1 MISVNLSA
9 SCGATRCHCTCVWE
23 NPCSSISGGPLPP
36 TRAKMRPALVLIHSE
51 EKPGNR
57 SARSGMVILSC
68 HHPRKRMIQYS
79 RDSNDRSEKARR
91 TGYPACAGY
100 DSRGRFKLC
109 LPLPLARRRFMPSPS
124 RTNNKPKR
132 GSAMSIDFEIPAE
145 AKAIREKVRKWV
157 HDECIPAEK
166 ELDSKPLA
174 EVLGPLRKKA
184 RAQGLWCPFVP
195 KEYGGMGLG
204 PLANALVQ
212 MELGESMLG
221 ALSMNTQGPDDASMM
236 TILTHGTEYQKEK
249 FLKPLLNGDKRIC
262 FSMTEKAAGADA
274 TGMQTTAVKDG
285 NENYILNGEKWFSSS
300 ASVADMALVMAK
312 TDPNAPRHKQ
322 YSTFIVELPNP
333 GYKIKRNVANMAIEG
348 PHDDVIHGGHSE
360 IEIRDL
366 KVSADNL
373 RGGEGNGFNMGQHR
387 LAYGR
392 LRHGMHNVAKA
403 QRALD
408 MAVAHVTK
416 RSTFGQLLADRQ
428 GVQFM
433 LADCASELYIGRLM
447 LLHIAYKAEKG
458 LDIRQEN
465 SIAKIF
471 HAHMVHKV
479 IDTAIQL
486 HGALGFSQDT
496 PLAKWYT
503 QVRSQRLVDGPDE
516 VHKWK
521 IGKNVIK
528 AFREH
533 GTTASAA
540 GGDLL

>member
-1 MISVNLSA
+1 MTSA
-9 SCGATRCHCTCVWE
+9 
-23 NPCSSISGGPLPP
+23 
-36 TRAKMRPALVLIHSE
+36 
-51 EKPGNR
+51 
-57 SARSGMVILSC
+57 
-68 HHPRKRMIQYS
+68 
-79 RDSNDRSEKARR
+79 
-91 TGYPACAGY
+91 
-100 DSRGRFKLC
+100 F
-109 LPLPLARRRFMPSPS
+109 
-124 RTNNKPKR
+124 
-132 GSAMSIDFEIPAE
+132 
-145 AKAIREKVRKWV
+145 
-157 HDECIPAEK
+157 PAEK
-166 ELDSKPLA
+166 ELDTKPLA

-184 RAQGLWCPFVP
+184 RAQGLWCPWVP

-236 TILTHGTEYQKEK
+236 TILAHGTEYQKEK

-322 YSTFIVELPNP
+322 HSTFIVELPNP
-333 GYKIKRNVANMAIEG
+333 GYNIKRNVKNMAIEG
-348 PHDDVIHGGHSE
+348 PHADAIHGGHSE
-360 IEIRDL
+360 IEIKDL
-366 KVSADNL
+366 KVPADNL
-373 RGGEGNGFNMGQHR
+373 LGGEGNGFNMGQHR

-392 LRHGMHNVAKA
+392 LAPRHAQRRQGAARARHGGGPCH
-403 QRALD
+403 QALD
-408 MAVAHVTK
+408 L
-416 RSTFGQLLADRQ
+416 RLAARPTARA
-428 GVQFM
+428 VQFM

-521 IGKNVIK
+521 IG
-528 AFREH
+528 R
-533 GTTASAA
+533 TSSRRSRSTAPRRARRA
-540 GGDLL
+540 GI